1 MELQA
6 ADIADE
12 VMRRVVRPLHT
23 GPAANKDRDLQ
34 HHINSD
40 KHLELNLSLELQ
52 AKLDINSIINT
63 FSHTL
68 KTFVPHSEVKLVT
81 AENSITSNRLEESIN
96 KVDHRESVDL
106 IFEQTKIG
114 VVTLISEQPVSR
126 WAAIFFRYLTRYLVH
141 PVKNA
146 LLIETLTTQTLT
158 DPLTG
163 ALNRS
168 ALNHDLESS
177 IYASAR
183 SHTPFTVVMIDI
195 DFFKKINDNHG
206 HTIGDKVLQDM
217 SSLIQHE
224 IRLSD
229 SFYRYGGE
237 EFTILL
243 HNTNPQHAV
252 KKIEQILTKIREHQ
266 FISSQKSTPLKITI
280 SAGVS
285 EWQSNDD
292 PESIISR
299 ADSALYQS
307 KTNGRD
313 RITIFSIGA

>member
-1 MELQA
+1 
-6 ADIADE
+6 
-12 VMRRVVRPLHT
+12 
-23 GPAANKDRDLQ
+23 
-34 HHINSD
+34 
-40 KHLELNLSLELQ
+40 
-52 AKLDINSIINT
+52 
-63 FSHTL
+63 
-68 KTFVPHSEVKLVT
+68 
-81 AENSITSNRLEESIN
+81 
-96 KVDHRESVDL
+96 
-106 IFEQTKIG
+106 
-114 VVTLISEQPVSR
+114 
-126 WAAIFFRYLTRYLVH
+126 
-141 PVKNA
+141 
-146 LLIETLTTQTLT
+146 
-158 DPLTG
+158 
-163 ALNRS
+163 
-168 ALNHDLESS
+168 
-177 IYASAR
+177 
-183 SHTPFTVVMIDI
+183 MIDI

-224 IRLSD
+224 IRQSD